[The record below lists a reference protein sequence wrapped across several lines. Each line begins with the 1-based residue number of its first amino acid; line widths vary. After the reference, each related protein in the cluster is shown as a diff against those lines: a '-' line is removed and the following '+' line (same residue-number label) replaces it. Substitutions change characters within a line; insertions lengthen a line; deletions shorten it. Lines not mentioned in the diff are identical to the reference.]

1 MSIDGINGIGPGY
14 GPLNPGGIRPDA
26 PRGPAPDQV
35 DQSKVQRPQDNSLGV
50 NRAAAARQSSGT
62 LPAEA
67 PEGTDPQLWSV
78 LTADERTFFAR
89 ARAMGPLTYGPGQG
103 GNSEAGPTAGG
114 RIDIRI

>member
-14 GPLNPGGIRPDA
+14 GVLNPGGIRPGG
-26 PRGPAPDQV
+26 PGGPAPDQV
-35 DQSKVQRPQDNSLGV
+35 GETAVQRPDGRELGV
-50 NRAAAARQSSGT
+50 NRAPAARRASGT

-89 ARAMGPLTYGPGQG
+89 ARAMGPLTYGPGRGDSSQ
-103 GNSEAGPTAGG
+103 AGPSAGG